1 MRRAAALA
9 AVLVPLTLAGDALAQ
24 PSGAGGEPRT
34 GTSPVSQSGGAPGG
48 KARAGKVAGCAVPRG
63 AAVRRRC
70 ARPLAAG
77 ARGAGRPVVFRQ
89 VARPPTPVTPPPVP
103 ELPAE
108 VASLPAVAAAAD
120 AVAPGAAPDVPATA
134 PPPAPAAPAR
144 LQATAR
150 EYSLALSRPTVAA
163 GALVLQLV
171 NRGEDP
177 HDLRLVPT
185 GKARSSAKPAV
196 VPETLPGGVAEW
208 RGKLTRGQWTLYC
221 SLPGHKKAG
230 MRATLT
236 VS

>member
-1 MRRAAALA
+1 VRRAAALA

-177 HDLRLVPT
+177 HDLHVRN
-185 GKARSSAKPAV
+185 GSSDILQIGLTD
-196 VPETLPGGVAEW
+196 PEGGLGQAAGTLPAG
-208 RGKLTRGQWTLYC
+208 TYTLYC
-221 SLPGHKKAG
+221 AVPGHEALG
-230 MRATLT
+230 MRATLRVT
-236 VS
+236 